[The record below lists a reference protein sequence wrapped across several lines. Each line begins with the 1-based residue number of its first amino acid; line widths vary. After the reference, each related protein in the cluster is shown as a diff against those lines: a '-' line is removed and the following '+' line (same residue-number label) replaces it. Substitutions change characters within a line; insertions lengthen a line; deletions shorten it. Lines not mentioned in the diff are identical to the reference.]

1 MGWDYLL
8 ILAIIAGV
16 LCAVGF
22 YKFVYFLSIGYG
34 FAIAGIGIALMVMF
48 GEKMQLVH
56 FAQCAL
62 FIIYGARLSGFL
74 LYRELKNS
82 AYRKTL
88 TEATST
94 EKPMPIFVK
103 ATIWLM
109 VVVLYV
115 AQASPVFYRQY
126 NGAADTLL
134 PWIGIAV
141 SIIALIIETLA
152 DQQKS
157 AQKAKNPN
165 MVATEGLYEF
175 VRCPNYFGEILF
187 WTGVTI
193 GGLTAL
199 SGWGQ
204 WVMAILAYISIVFV
218 MFNGAQRLE
227 KRQSGRYGSMKQYN
241 DYADKTPIII
251 PLLPIYHLNKEKKQ

>member
-1 MGWDYLL
+1 MGWDYIL

-109 VVVLYV
+109 VVALYV
-115 AQASPVFYRQY
+115 AQASPVFYRQL
-126 NGAADTLL
+126 NGATDTLL

-141 SIIALIIETLA
+141 SVIALIIETLA

-165 MVATEGLYEF
+165 MVAT
-175 VRCPNYFGEILF
+175 
-187 WTGVTI
+187 
-193 GGLTAL
+193 
-199 SGWGQ
+199 
-204 WVMAILAYISIVFV
+204 
-218 MFNGAQRLE
+218 
-227 KRQSGRYGSMKQYN
+227 
-241 DYADKTPIII
+241 
-251 PLLPIYHLNKEKKQ
+251 